1 MKPYKD
7 ILKEAKASLSISG
20 KESRLAS
27 ILMEEMFGMNLTQLM
42 LHGEEPMPE
51 ADLHAFEQALKRV
64 MNNEPYQYVL
74 GSAYFYDSYF
84 KVTPDTLIPRPETE
98 ELVDYILKHEDD
110 SGAVVADIGTGSGV
124 IGLTLQKHWQENQV
138 CLSDISH
145 EALEVAK
152 LNGKEQGIEPTY
164 LHGDLFEPFIERGIK
179 LDILVSNPPYIS
191 QEERHLMSPSVLKY
205 EPMTALFAEDQGLY
219 LYKTMILNLP
229 SILKSNGRVY
239 FEIGFSQ
246 GRPLLEFIEKTWPKT
261 DAKVIKD
268 INGNDRI
275 LHFTWGEQHD

>member
-1 MKPYKD
+1 
-7 ILKEAKASLSISG
+7 
-20 KESRLAS
+20 
-27 ILMEEMFGMNLTQLM
+27 MN
-42 LHGEEPMPE
+42 G
-51 ADLHAFEQALKRV
+51 
-64 MNNEPYQYVL
+64 N
-74 GSAYFYDSYF
+74 
-84 KVTPDTLIPRPETE
+84 
-98 ELVDYILKHEDD
+98 
-110 SGAVVADIGTGSGV
+110 
-124 IGLTLQKHWQENQV
+124 
-138 CLSDISH
+138 
-145 EALEVAK
+145 
-152 LNGKEQGIEPTY
+152 EQGIEPTY

-219 LYKTMILNLP
+219 LYKAMISNLP
-229 SILKSNGRVY
+229 SVLKSNGRVY

-246 GRPLLEFIEKTWPKT
+246 GQPLLRFIEKTWPNT

>member
-74 GSAYFYDSYF
+74 GSAYFYDAYF

-110 SGAVVADIGTGSGV
+110 NGSVVADIGTGSGV
-124 IGLTLQKHWQENQV
+124 IGLTLQKHWQANQV
-138 CLSDISH
+138 FLSDISY

-219 LYKTMILNLP
+219 LYKAMISNLP
-229 SILKSNGRVY
+229 SVLKSNGRVY

-246 GRPLLEFIEKTWPKT
+246 GQPLLRFIEKTWPNT

>member
-27 ILMEEMFGMNLTQLM
+27 ILMEEMFGINLTQLM

-74 GSAYFYDSYF
+74 GSAYFYDAYF

-110 SGAVVADIGTGSGV
+110 NGSVVADIGTGSGV

-138 CLSDISH
+138 FLSDISY

-219 LYKTMILNLP
+219 LYKAMISNLP
-229 SILKSNGRVY
+229 SVLKSNGRVY

-246 GRPLLEFIEKTWPKT
+246 GQPLLRFIEKTWPNT

>member
-74 GSAYFYDSYF
+74 GSAYFYDAYF

-110 SGAVVADIGTGSGV
+110 NGSVVADIGTGSGV
-124 IGLTLQKHWQENQV
+124 IGLTLQKHWQANQIF
-138 CLSDISH
+138 LSDISY

-219 LYKTMILNLP
+219 LYKAMISNLP
-229 SILKSNGRVY
+229 SVLKTNGRVY

-246 GRPLLEFIEKTWPKT
+246 GQPLLRFIEKTWPNT

>member
-74 GSAYFYDSYF
+74 GSAYFYDAYF

-110 SGAVVADIGTGSGV
+110 NGSVVADIGTGSGV

-138 CLSDISH
+138 FLSDISY

-219 LYKTMILNLP
+219 LYKAMISNLP
-229 SILKSNGRVY
+229 SVLKTNGRVY

-246 GRPLLEFIEKTWPKT
+246 GQPLLRFIEKTWPNT

>member
-74 GSAYFYDSYF
+74 GSAYFYDAYF

-110 SGAVVADIGTGSGV
+110 NGSVVADIGTGSGV
-124 IGLTLQKHWQENQV
+124 IGLTLQRHWQANQV
-138 CLSDISH
+138 FLSDISY

-164 LHGDLFEPFIERGIK
+164 LHGDLFEPFIERGTK

-219 LYKTMILNLP
+219 LYKAMISNIP
-229 SILKSNGRVY
+229 SVLKTNGRVY

-246 GRPLLEFIEKTWPKT
+246 GQPLLRFIEKTWPNT

>member
-51 ADLHAFEQALKRV
+51 ADLHAFVQALKRV

-74 GSAYFYDSYF
+74 GSAYFYDAYF

-110 SGAVVADIGTGSGV
+110 NGSVVADIGTGSGV
-124 IGLTLQKHWQENQV
+124 IGLTLQKHWQANQV
-138 CLSDISH
+138 FLSDISY

-219 LYKTMILNLP
+219 LYKAMISNLP
-229 SILKSNGRVY
+229 SVLKTNGRVY

-246 GRPLLEFIEKTWPKT
+246 GQPLLRFIEKTWPNT

>member
-74 GSAYFYDSYF
+74 GSAYFYDAYF

-110 SGAVVADIGTGSGV
+110 NGSVVADIGTGSGV
-124 IGLTLQKHWQENQV
+124 IGLTLQKHWQANQV
-138 CLSDISH
+138 FLSDISH

-219 LYKTMILNLP
+219 LYKAMISNLP
-229 SILKSNGRVY
+229 SVLKSNGRVY

-246 GRPLLEFIEKTWPKT
+246 GQPLLRFIEKTWPNT

>member
-74 GSAYFYDSYF
+74 GSAYFYDAYF

-110 SGAVVADIGTGSGV
+110 NGSVVADIGTGSGV
-124 IGLTLQKHWQENQV
+124 IGLTLQKHWQENHV
-138 CLSDISH
+138 FLSDISH

-219 LYKTMILNLP
+219 LYKAMISNLP
-229 SILKSNGRVY
+229 SVLKSNGRVY

-246 GRPLLEFIEKTWPKT
+246 GQPLLRFIEKTWPNT

>member
-74 GSAYFYDSYF
+74 GSAYFYDAYF

-110 SGAVVADIGTGSGV
+110 NGSVVADIGTGSGV

-138 CLSDISH
+138 FLSDISY

-219 LYKTMILNLP
+219 LYKAMISNLP
-229 SILKSNGRVY
+229 SVLKSNGRVY

-246 GRPLLEFIEKTWPKT
+246 GQPLLRFIEKTWPNT

>member
-74 GSAYFYDSYF
+74 GSAYFYDAYF

-110 SGAVVADIGTGSGV
+110 NGSVVADIGTGSGV
-124 IGLTLQKHWQENQV
+124 IGLTLQKHWQANQV
-138 CLSDISH
+138 FLSDISY

-219 LYKTMILNLP
+219 LYKAMISNLP
-229 SILKSNGRVY
+229 SVLKTNGRVY

-246 GRPLLEFIEKTWPKT
+246 GQPLLRFIEKTWPNT

>member
-74 GSAYFYDSYF
+74 GSAYFYDAYF

-110 SGAVVADIGTGSGV
+110 NGSVVADIGTGSGV
-124 IGLTLQKHWQENQV
+124 IGLTLQKHWQANQV
-138 CLSDISH
+138 FLSDISY

-219 LYKTMILNLP
+219 LYKAMISNLP
-229 SILKSNGRVY
+229 SVLKSNGRVY

-246 GRPLLEFIEKTWPKT
+246 GQPLLRFIEKTWPNT

-275 LHFTWGEQHD
+275 LHFTCGEQHD

>member
-74 GSAYFYDSYF
+74 GSAYFYDAYF

-110 SGAVVADIGTGSGV
+110 NGSVVADIGTGSGV

-138 CLSDISH
+138 FLSDISH

-219 LYKTMILNLP
+219 LYKAMISNLP
-229 SILKSNGRVY
+229 SVLKTNGRVY

-246 GRPLLEFIEKTWPKT
+246 GQPLLRFIEKTWPNT

>member
-74 GSAYFYDSYF
+74 GSAYFYDAYF

-110 SGAVVADIGTGSGV
+110 NGSVVADIGTGSGV
-124 IGLTLQKHWQENQV
+124 IGLTLQKHWQANQV
-138 CLSDISH
+138 FLSDISY

-219 LYKTMILNLP
+219 LYKAMISNLP
-229 SILKSNGRVY
+229 SVLKTNGRVY

-246 GRPLLEFIEKTWPKT
+246 GQPLLRFIEKL
-261 DAKVIKD
+261 
-268 INGNDRI
+268 GRI
-275 LHFTWGEQHD
+275 LMQK

>member
-1 MKPYKD
+1 
-7 ILKEAKASLSISG
+7 
-20 KESRLAS
+20 
-27 ILMEEMFGMNLTQLM
+27 MFGMNLTQLM

-74 GSAYFYDSYF
+74 GSAYFYDAYF

-110 SGAVVADIGTGSGV
+110 NGSVVADIGTGSGV

-138 CLSDISH
+138 FLSDISY

-219 LYKTMILNLP
+219 LYKAMISNLP
-229 SILKSNGRVY
+229 SVLKTNGRVY

-246 GRPLLEFIEKTWPKT
+246 GQPLLRFIEKTWPNT

>member
-74 GSAYFYDSYF
+74 GSAYFYDAYF

-110 SGAVVADIGTGSGV
+110 NGSVVADIGTGSGV
-124 IGLTLQKHWQENQV
+124 IGLTLQKHWQANQV
-138 CLSDISH
+138 FLSDISY

-152 LNGKEQGIEPTY
+152 LNGNEQGIEPTY

-219 LYKTMILNLP
+219 LYKAMISNLP
-229 SILKSNGRVY
+229 SVLKSNGRVY

-246 GRPLLEFIEKTWPKT
+246 GQPLLRFIEKTWPNT

>member
-1 MKPYKD
+1 FF
-7 ILKEAKASLSISG
+7 S
-20 KESRLAS
+20 
-27 ILMEEMFGMNLTQLM
+27 
-42 LHGEEPMPE
+42 
-51 ADLHAFEQALKRV
+51 QAGDGIRYLNV
-64 MNNEPYQYVL
+64 TGVQTCALPI
-74 GSAYFYDSYF
+74 SYF

-110 SGAVVADIGTGSGV
+110 NGSVVADIGTGSGV
-124 IGLTLQKHWQENQV
+124 ICLTLQKHWQENQV
-138 CLSDISH
+138 FLSDISY

-191 QEERHLMSPSVLKY
+191 QEERHLMSLSVLKY

-219 LYKTMILNLP
+219 LYKAMISNLP
-229 SILKSNGRVY
+229 SVLKSNGRVY

-246 GRPLLEFIEKTWPKT
+246 GQPLLRFIEKTWPNT

-268 INGNDRI
+268 I
-275 LHFTWGEQHD
+275 

>member
-74 GSAYFYDSYF
+74 GSAYFYDAYF

-110 SGAVVADIGTGSGV
+110 NGSVVADIGTGSGV
-124 IGLTLQKHWQENQV
+124 IGLTLQKHWQANQV
-138 CLSDISH
+138 FLSDISY

-191 QEERHLMSPSVLKY
+191 QEERHLMSLSVLKY

-219 LYKTMILNLP
+219 LYKAMISNLP
-229 SILKSNGRVY
+229 SVLKSNGRVY

-246 GRPLLEFIEKTWPKT
+246 GQPLLRFIEKTWPNT

>member
-7 ILKEAKASLSISG
+7 ILKEAFASLSISG

-74 GSAYFYDSYF
+74 GSAYFYDAYF

-110 SGAVVADIGTGSGV
+110 NGSVVADIGTGSGV

-138 CLSDISH
+138 FLSDISY

-219 LYKTMILNLP
+219 LYKAMISNLP
-229 SILKSNGRVY
+229 SVLKTNGRVY

-246 GRPLLEFIEKTWPKT
+246 GQPLLRFIEKTWPNT